1 MPMQR
6 LRVTANDDDARQLI
20 NRLEALDGV
29 EAVREVD
36 DLMPHMGDEDS
47 SSAGLPDDEGPGY
60 HAIEVDSEDPAAH
73 ERARDLCE
81 ACAHDLG
88 LAVEFVDRF

>member
-6 LRVTANDDDARQLI
+6 MRVTASNDDTRQLI

-36 DLMPHMGDEDS
+36 DLMPHMLTDDS
-47 SSAGLPDDEGPGY
+47 SSAGLPDDEGPGF
-60 HAIEVDSEDPAAH
+60 HAIEVDTSDEAAR
-73 ERARDLCE
+73 ERAQELTE

-88 LAVEFVDRF
+88 AAVEFVDRF